1 MQSLKNMKGKE
12 QFKGISIRD
21 DYTVTERNVIKEF
34 VNKAKERN
42 DSNRDGFTWQVC
54 GNPKRDLY
62 LKRFCTM
69 NITKTNDSGIHEEM
83 TTISEMTTPLQKK
96 NTQVENN

>member
-1 MQSLKNMKGKE
+1 MKGKE

-42 DSNRDGFTWQVC
+42 DNNRDGFTW
-54 GNPKRDLY
+54 
-62 LKRFCTM
+62 
-69 NITKTNDSGIHEEM
+69 
-83 TTISEMTTPLQKK
+83 
-96 NTQVENN
+96 